1 MVVMTSAGLDITQ
14 LIGTLGFPIVMCGIL
29 CWYIYKKQSESDEKI
44 DKMTEALNNNTTV
57 ISKLID
63 RLDANN
69 GD

>member
-1 MVVMTSAGLDITQ
+1 MVVITSAGLDITQ

>member
-1 MVVMTSAGLDITQ
+1 MVILTSAGVDFTQ

-29 CWYIYKKQSESDEKI
+29 CWYIYKKQGESDDKI
-44 DKMTEALNNNTTV
+44 DKVTEALNNNTAV

-63 RLDANN
+63 RLDDNN

>member
-63 RLDANN
+63 RLDSNN
-69 GD
+69 GN

>member
-1 MVVMTSAGLDITQ
+1 MVVLTSAGLDITQ

-63 RLDANN
+63 RLDSNN